1 MNHTKIEY
9 RIFKLLRYDL
19 PAMCEISTL
28 ISETSKTPSLFVSAF
43 SRIISAHSS
52 ANAFSH
58 NMSDAFFLFQNI
70 ANASVISRI
79 INNFELTEN
88 MKFDFVQ
95 TIDGKIEKGECIIVY
110 PKKIYCEYID
120 FYNKILVSN
129 GKSLV
134 INSDKNNQY
143 YRYPLVKTP
152 LNLILDKKF
161 IISKIYK
168 LKEDSNYPFYYVF
181 NLDYENNLIKVFFNK
196 NDLNLIGWETK
207 DVYQNIVQTFI
218 SDIEKNISVDD
229 KIFRIQNYTN

>member
-1 MNHTKIEY
+1 M
-9 RIFKLLRYDL
+9 
-19 PAMCEISTL
+19 
-28 ISETSKTPSLFVSAF
+28 
-43 SRIISAHSS
+43 RIIL
-52 ANAFSH
+52 FLF
-58 NMSDAFFLFQNI
+58 FFLFNTF
-70 ANASVISRI
+70 ANASIISQI
-79 INNFELTEN
+79 INNFNSTEN
-88 MKFDFVQ
+88 MKFKFVQ
-95 TIDGKIEKGECIIVY
+95 KINGKVEKGNCIIVY
-110 PKKIYCEYID
+110 PKKIFCEYIS

-181 NLDYENNLIKVFFNK
+181 DLDYENSSIKVFFNK

-207 DVYQNIVQTFI
+207 DIYQNTVQTFI
-218 SDIEKNISVDD
+218 SEIQKNILVDY
-229 KIFRIQNYTN
+229 KIFNIQNYIN

>member
-1 MNHTKIEY
+1 M
-9 RIFKLLRYDL
+9 RIFFLL
-19 PAMCEISTL
+19 
-28 ISETSKTPSLFVSAF
+28 F
-43 SRIISAHSS
+43 
-52 ANAFSH
+52 
-58 NMSDAFFLFQNI
+58 FFLSQNF
-70 ANASVISRI
+70 ANASVVSQIIS
-79 INNFELTEN
+79 NFNSTQS
-88 MKFDFVQ
+88 MKFNFVQ
-95 TIDGKIEKGECIIVY
+95 TIDGKIEKGKCTLVY
-110 PKKIYCEYID
+110 PKKIFCEYID

-129 GKSLV
+129 GKSLL

-143 YRYPLVKTP
+143 FRYPLEKTP

-181 NLDYENNLIKVFFNK
+181 DLNYENNLIKVFFNK

>member
-1 MNHTKIEY
+1 M
-9 RIFKLLRYDL
+9 RIF
-19 PAMCEISTL
+19 
-28 ISETSKTPSLFVSAF
+28 LFLF
-43 SRIISAHSS
+43 
-52 ANAFSH
+52 
-58 NMSDAFFLFQNI
+58 FFLFNNF
-70 ANASVISRI
+70 ANASTISKI
-79 INNFELTEN
+79 INNFNSTEN
-88 MKFDFVQ
+88 MKFNFVQ
-95 TIDGKIEKGECIIVY
+95 IIDGKTEKGECIIVY

-120 FYNKILVSN
+120 FHNKILVSN

-143 YRYPLVKTP
+143 YRYPLDKTP

-207 DVYQNIVQTFI
+207 DIYQNIVQTFI
-218 SDIEKNISVDD
+218 SDIEKNIPVNN
-229 KIFRIQNYTN
+229 KIFNIQKYIN